1 MTSSDPRE
9 IYRQA
14 AAYHRADRLAEAERL
29 YRHLLEQDPH
39 HVGALNMLG
48 ALDHQRGRP
57 EAAVALIRRAI
68 AIEGRSVSAH
78 FNLALALYD
87 LDRFDEAIAA
97 CRAALRL
104 KADFA
109 PALYTQALALKDLG
123 RLDEAIA
130 GFEAAS
136 AQSPDFA
143 EAHYGEA
150 FARLMRGDFAAG
162 WRKYEWRRRVLAQRI
177 FYPQP
182 QWMGQDLAGR
192 TLLIHAEQGQ
202 GDTIQFARY
211 APLAARRGA
220 RVILEVHA
228 SLVALLTGVPGVDRV
243 SAFGERLPA
252 FDVQCP
258 AMSLPMAFE
267 TTLETIP
274 KAVPYLSADPGR
286 IAHWQGRLADR
297 PGPRI
302 GVAWRG
308 NPQQSENK
316 RRSVTAEQMAACFEG
331 TGATLVCL
339 QKDRTAQELAAFG
352 PRTIDAAPG
361 LGDFA
366 ETAALI
372 ASLDL
377 VISVDTA
384 VCHLAGA
391 LGAPV
396 WTLLSFAPCWRW
408 LQGRED
414 SPWYPTM
421 RLFRQSAPGDWTPV
435 IDRVRSALGCVTPP
449 GSA

>member
-1 MTSSDPRE
+1 MTSRDPRE
-9 IYRQA
+9 IYQQA
-14 AAYHRADRLAEAERL
+14 AAFHRADRLAEADRL
-29 YRHLLEQDPH
+29 YRRLLEQDPN
-39 HVGALNMLG
+39 HVGALHMLG
-48 ALDHQRGRP
+48 ALEHQRGRP
-57 EAAVALIRRAI
+57 EAAVELIRRAI
-68 AIEGRSVSAH
+68 AIDDRSVSRH

-87 LDRFDEAIAA
+87 LDRFEDAVAA

-109 PALYTQALALKDLG
+109 PALYTQALSLKDLG
-123 RLDEAIA
+123 QLDEAIA
-130 GFEAAS
+130 GFDAAI

-192 TLLIHAEQGQ
+192 SLLIHAEQGQ

-228 SLVALLTGVPGVDRV
+228 SLVALLAGLPGVDRV
-243 SAFGERLPA
+243 VAFGERLPA

-258 AMSLPMAFE
+258 AMSLPMAFG
-267 TTLETIP
+267 TTLDTIP
-274 KAVPYLSADPGR
+274 AAVPYLSAEPGR
-286 IAHWQGRLADR
+286 MALWRDRLAER

-308 NPQQSENK
+308 NPQQSENR
-316 RRSVTAEQMAACFEG
+316 RRSVTAAQMAACFEG
-331 TGATLVCL
+331 TDATLVCL
-339 QKDRTAQELAAFG
+339 QKDRTAEELAAFG
-352 PRTIDAAPG
+352 PRMIDATPA

-372 ASLDL
+372 ATLDL

-391 LGAPV
+391 LGAAV

-408 LQGRED
+408 LQRRED

-421 RLFRQSAPGDWTPV
+421 RLFRQTAPGDWTPV
-435 IDRVRSALGCVTPP
+435 IDRVRAALVCVTPP
-449 GSA
+449 G